1 MSKSTILK
9 EKECCP
15 FCASNDIKHE
25 QDTQENG
32 VEVWVC
38 WCGNCGSF
46 GPTDLG
52 WSGAIAMWNLRRP
65 RADLLDAL
73 KEIAKMEGPYS
84 RDPLTHAENVIE
96 NLTNIANKAIAKAE
110 GGE

>member
-1 MSKSTILK
+1 M
-9 EKECCP
+9 EKYAVDGLDGYPNEL
-15 FCASNDIKHE
+15 AHKLDDALAQNRE
-25 QDTQENG
+25 
-32 VEVWVC
+32 
-38 WCGNCGSF
+38 
-46 GPTDLG
+46 
-52 WSGAIAMWNLRRP
+52 
-65 RADLLDAL
+65 LLAAL

>member
-1 MSKSTILK
+1 MKKVYPI
-9 EKECCP
+9 
-15 FCASNDIKHE
+15 
-25 QDTQENG
+25 DTAEVRRLQEENA
-32 VEVWVC
+32 E
-38 WCGNCGSF
+38 
-46 GPTDLG
+46 
-52 WSGAIAMWNLRRP
+52 
-65 RADLLDAL
+65 LLAAL

>member
-1 MSKSTILK
+1 M
-9 EKECCP
+9 EKYAVDGLDGYPNEL
-15 FCASNDIKHE
+15 AHKLDDALAQN
-25 QDTQENG
+25 
-32 VEVWVC
+32 
-38 WCGNCGSF
+38 
-46 GPTDLG
+46 
-52 WSGAIAMWNLRRP
+52 
-65 RADLLDAL
+65 ADLLAAL